1 MRSQKIV
8 ATMIAASMSV
18 VAIPAIAQTQ
28 TGLVNVNLGDVTVQD
43 NLKNILNNNSIAIPV
58 NVQVPI
64 GIAANV
70 CGTTVAL
77 LSQKMRSG
85 NNSCDAET
93 ANAALA
99 KIVARNSRKTTR

>member
-1 MRSQKIV
+1 MRTHKII
-8 ATMIAASMSV
+8 ATVIAASMSV
-18 VAIPAIAQTQ
+18 VAVPAIAQTQ
-28 TGLVNVNLGDVTVQD
+28 TGLVNVALGDVTVDLQ
-43 NLKNILNNNSIAIPV
+43 NILSNNLNNNNVAIPV

-77 LSQKMRSG
+77 LSQKMRNG
-85 NNSCDAET
+85 DNTCTATT

-99 KIVARNSRKTTR
+99 KIVARNARK